1 MLYDSISVAK
11 NSASGSI
18 FYITF
23 ISLLQVNLVFEL
35 QFSLVYGN
43 REKIKT
49 SLQHVANQVH
59 LYVRPYKEILFL

>member
-1 MLYDSISVAK
+1 MLYVSIYVVQNAV
-11 NSASGSI
+11 SGSI

-23 ISLLQVNLVFEL
+23 KSLLQVNLVFEL

-59 LYVRPYKEILFL
+59 LYVRAYKEILFL